1 MLWFGLAFLL
11 IIVAIRCAFD
21 LDIIEGF
28 IFLCFSC
35 LSLNNGLI
43 AISKNNFEA
52 GKIYVSKTNSSQ
64 KIELIEISKRSVAY
78 KFVNDSKETSDT
90 LILPARELAKDIA
103 YNYKQINVEEDERL
117 L

>member
-11 IIVAIRCAFD
+11 IIAAIRSAFD

-28 IFLCFSC
+28 IFICFTC

-43 AISKNNFEA
+43 SITKNNFNV
-52 GKIYVSKTNSSQ
+52 GKSYVCKTNSSQ
-64 KIELIEISKRSVAY
+64 KIELIEIGKKSVTY

-90 LILPARELAKDIA
+90 LILPVRELAKEIA

>member
-1 MLWFGLAFLL
+1 MLWLGLAFLL
-11 IIVAIRCAFD
+11 IIAAIRSAFD

-52 GKIYVSKTNSSQ
+52 GKIYASKTNSSQ
-64 KIELIEISKRSVAY
+64 KIELIEIGKKSVTY
-78 KFVNDSKETSDT
+78 KFVNSTKETADT
-90 LILPARELAKDIA
+90 LILPVRELAKEIA
-103 YNYKQINVEEDERL
+103 YNYKQFNGKENER
-117 L
+117 